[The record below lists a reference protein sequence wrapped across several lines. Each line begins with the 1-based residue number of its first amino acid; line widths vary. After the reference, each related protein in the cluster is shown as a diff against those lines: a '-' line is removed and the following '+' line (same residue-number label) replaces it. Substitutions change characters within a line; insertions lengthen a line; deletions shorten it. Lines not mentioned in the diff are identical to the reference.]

1 MKKTIV
7 GIVTATLALTALPG
21 MASAGPWQT
30 IDARQ
35 DRLYSRIEQGVRSG
49 QLTRPEARRLR
60 ERFVDLTQLEH
71 RYRRTGGRLDMRER
85 SDLNRRF
92 TALSREIRQDRN
104 DRQYRR

>member
-21 MASAGPWQT
+21 MASAAPWQN

-60 ERFVDLTQLEH
+60 ERFVDLKQLEN

-85 SDLNRRF
+85 TDLNRRF
-92 TALSREIRQDRN
+92 DALSSQIRRDRQ